1 MPLRQAT
8 LDRQLEQAKARLSL
22 WAKQLND
29 QGVSTKQRAKDAKW
43 RKLSAE
49 CAHIRGRLSVVAG
62 VVARDAAAA
71 QRKAEKLAAPKPE
84 SKSKAAKGKGGEK
97 AAKEKPKKEK
107 KPKPEKPAAKE

>member
-22 WAKQLND
+22 WAKQLSEK
-29 QGVSTKQRAKDAKW
+29 GVSAVLRAKDAKW
-43 RKLSAE
+43 RRLSAE
-49 CAHIRGRLSVVAG
+49 CAHIRSRLSVVAG
-62 VVARDAAAA
+62 VAARDAAAV
-71 QRKAEKLAAPKPE
+71 QRKAEKLAAPKAEP
-84 SKSKAAKGKGGEK
+84 KAKAGTGKGGEK